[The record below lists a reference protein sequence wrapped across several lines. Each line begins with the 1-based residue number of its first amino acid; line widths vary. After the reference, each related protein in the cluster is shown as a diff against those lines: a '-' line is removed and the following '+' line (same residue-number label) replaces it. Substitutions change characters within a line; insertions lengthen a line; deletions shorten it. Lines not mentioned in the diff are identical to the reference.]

1 MSFPSTSSAF
11 SNFSTT
17 TSSFTGSPS
26 STRSHHQVPF
36 GSVPGSQPGVLS
48 WGFGMSSANRGGHGW
63 GARMTPPPTSV
74 TWGSQSPTT
83 AGNNRRRRRSDTP
96 ESEQEG
102 QESTMRSVRPIPQTT
117 TTTTTKRARKT
128 TTSEGLANGLAG
140 SLSLGRDSTLQ
151 QSNNLE
157 DLGKSL
163 ASLDKPALLSIF
175 SSLLQSHPHLTPHI
189 TSLLPSPT
197 LSSTLSSLSDLTTSL
212 ISQIPKTSSPPYV
225 YSRMRLSLESFVQ
238 ESKKSLS
245 IYVPPTPLPPTTL
258 PTTTKEELY
267 HPTTIM
273 TFLLHLSSSYL
284 SISQSLPPTTT
295 SSPSSAADNPLQSHL
310 LPHLINSFHIFL
322 TRLSIDTN
330 QKGKILPLSTVK
342 NWFESLDQLLLLNST
357 TTTLSGKEEENE
369 AVSLGKKALEGVRD
383 RMRREIGWLVGIK
396 ENSIGMEGVEE
407 EEEEL

>member
-1 MSFPSTSSAF
+1 
-11 SNFSTT
+11 
-17 TSSFTGSPS
+17 
-26 STRSHHQVPF
+26 
-36 GSVPGSQPGVLS
+36 
-48 WGFGMSSANRGGHGW
+48 MSSANRGGHGW

-117 TTTTTKRARKT
+117 TTTTKRARKT

-151 QSNNLE
+151 RSTNNLE

-163 ASLDKPALLSIF
+163 GKQLPSFPDSPFAPLPQTDSHLCTASLDKPALLSIL

-189 TSLLPSPT
+189 SSLLPSPT

-238 ESKKSLS
+238 ESKKLLS
-245 IYVPPTPLPPTTL
+245 IYVPNTL
-258 PTTTKEELY
+258 PSTSSSSASREELY
-267 HPTTIM
+267 HPTTTM

-295 SSPSSAADNPLQSHL
+295 TSSSSSSSAGDNPLQSHL

-322 TRLSIDTN
+322 TRVSIDTN

-342 NWFESLDQLLLLNST
+342 NWFESLDQLLLLNT
-357 TTTLSGKEEENE
+357 TTTISSGSGKEEENE